1 MYGNN
6 LPVIIF
12 SMLQVLAR
20 RTDLKLV
27 VTSATMNAEKFA
39 DFFGNAPVYK
49 IPGRTFKV
57 DLFFAKNPVED
68 YVDSACKQALQTHL
82 SGVQGTA
89 SPLVHHP

>member
-1 MYGNN
+1 M
-6 LPVIIF
+6 F
-12 SMLQVLAR
+12 QVLAR

-89 SPLVHHP
+89 SPLFHHPKSTLSFH